1 MFATEVAH
9 RLRRFR
15 KDRGLRQEHVARA
28 LGLSV
33 SAISRLERGIRGLRV
48 EQLVAWAGSLGYRV
62 ELLFWK
68 PVLPSEEWA
77 SEDADTAPVLDD
89 ECVTLLSDVASAL
102 PHMPGPA
109 RRALAHEMQVWREE
123 ALRQY
128 EADASAGFRDRPS
141 LVG

>member
-1 MFATEVAH
+1 MLATRVAQ

-15 KDRGLRQEHVARA
+15 KERGLRQEHVARA

-68 PVLPSEEWA
+68 PVLPADEW
-77 SEDADTAPVLDD
+77 SQADNGDGDSTLDD
-89 ECVTLLSDVASAL
+89 ECVALLADIAAAL
-102 PHMPGPA
+102 PHMPRPS

-123 ALRQY
+123 AMRRAEGRGRIGAQT
-128 EADASAGFRDRPS
+128 
-141 LVG
+141 

>member
-1 MFATEVAH
+1 MLATRVAQ

-62 ELLFWK
+62 ELLFWT
-68 PVLPSEEWA
+68 PVLPAEEPLPGVNG
-77 SEDADTAPVLDD
+77 DGGTALDD
-89 ECVTLLSDVASAL
+89 ECVALLADVASAL
-102 PHMPGPA
+102 PHMPRPS

-123 ALRQY
+123 ALRRAEGRGRVDLQT
-128 EADASAGFRDRPS
+128 S
-141 LVG
+141 

>member
-1 MFATEVAH
+1 
-9 RLRRFR
+9 
-15 KDRGLRQEHVARA
+15 
-28 LGLSV
+28 V

-68 PVLPSEEWA
+68 PVLPTEEWMSPDVDNA
-77 SEDADTAPVLDD
+77 AALDD
-89 ECVTLLSDVASAL
+89 ECVTLLADVASAL

-123 ALRQY
+123 AMRRFEGR
-128 EADASAGFRDRPS
+128 EAMQA
-141 LVG
+141 

>member
-1 MFATEVAH
+1 MLATRVAQ

-15 KDRGLRQEHVARA
+15 KDRGLRQEHVAKA

-68 PVLPSEEWA
+68 RVLAAEEWTRGENGDDGSA
-77 SEDADTAPVLDD
+77 LDE
-89 ECVTLLSDVASAL
+89 ECVALLADVASAL
-102 PHMPGPA
+102 PHMPRPS

-123 ALRQY
+123 ALRRA
-128 EADASAGFRDRPS
+128 EGRGRIDVHSS
-141 LVG
+141 

>member
-1 MFATEVAH
+1 MFATQVAH

-62 ELLFWK
+62 ELLFWT
-68 PVLPSEEWA
+68 PMLPAEEWP
-77 SEDADTAPVLDD
+77 SADPDRAPALDD
-89 ECVTLLSDVASAL
+89 ECVALLADVASAL

-109 RRALAHEMQVWREE
+109 RRALSHEMQVWREE
-123 ALRQY
+123 AMRRFEGREEMQ
-128 EADASAGFRDRPS
+128 A
-141 LVG
+141 